1 MPVEPAIQE
10 LMDRIGIRDVMIRY
24 AHGLDRR
31 DFDLVASCFTADAYA
46 EYGDNK
52 NTGLENIVSRLRR
65 SVSRFQSSTH
75 FMGDQSIEFSGDA
88 AEVQT
93 YAIDYLLYAVDGTL
107 YQSVG
112 GLRYQDTMVRGDG
125 MWKIS
130 HRVMHTDWR
139 RNSLV
144 DTSVPGPEQ
153 VPVPE

>member
-1 MPVEPAIQE
+1 MTVDPQIQE
-10 LMDRIGIRDVMIRY
+10 LIDRIAIRDVMIRY
-24 AHGLDRR
+24 ARDLDRR
-31 DFDLVASCFTADAYA
+31 DFDLVASCFTSDAYA
-46 EYGDNK
+46 AYSDNE
-52 NTGLENIVSRLRR
+52 NAGLENIVSRLRR

-75 FMGDQSIEFSGDA
+75 FMGDQSVEISSDT

-93 YAIDYLLYAVDGTL
+93 YAIDYLLYTVDGTQS
-107 YQSVG
+107 QSVG

-125 MWKIS
+125 LWKIS

-144 DTSVPGPEQ
+144 DASVPGPDR